1 MYGKSILFSL
11 CAMGL
16 MASPLLAAPQ
26 AELDGSCFSISEGVD
41 DSVLS
46 QIKADMG
53 KVEDASQLA
62 FALSEVKNED
72 LAKLCKAFPDMY
84 GLSIED
90 SEELTSIAPV
100 AGLKK
105 LKRFSL
111 SLDGVADFSPL
122 AGLASLEEIDIVCQA
137 ISDLKWMKGLVK
149 LESIK
154 IDGGSDAVSDDAVVK
169 KVASFE
175 GLPSLPNLDE
185 VQLSNC
191 APADLTPLAAAFPG
205 LVKLDLSN
213 CVIKDLSPLAKLSK
227 LEDLSLYGAHVKD
240 FSPLAGCPAL
250 ETLNYYATKGAD
262 YSTLGKLTQV
272 KELNGGL
279 TELADI
285 SWMAGMKN
293 LRSFDLFSEKVADY
307 SPMAS
312 SGVEQLQIWKMSVPQ
327 DLTSLGS
334 VKTLTDLKL
343 WDLNGMKGAAALASL
358 PRLAKLTLDGVNA
371 ESGDPVDLSFLGKLS
386 SLKELVING
395 SKVANFDAVAGCKAL
410 ETVDIR
416 EAKGIASLAALKK
429 LPALT
434 SLTVA
439 EDAFPDAELQGFDP
453 RVEISKR

>member
-122 AGLASLEEIDIVCQA
+122 AGLASLEEIDIACQA

-154 IDGGSDAVSDDAVVK
+154 IDGASDDAAEK

-185 VQLSNC
+185 VQLSGC

-227 LEDLSLYGAHVKD
+227 LEDLSLYGVHVKD

-410 ETVDIR
+410 EKVEIR
-416 EAKGIASLAALKK
+416 KNEGIASLAGLKK
-429 LPALT
+429 LPKLK
-434 SLTVA
+434 SLTVSK
-439 EDAFPDAELQGFDP
+439 DAFPAAELQGFDP
-453 RVEISKR
+453 RVKISQR